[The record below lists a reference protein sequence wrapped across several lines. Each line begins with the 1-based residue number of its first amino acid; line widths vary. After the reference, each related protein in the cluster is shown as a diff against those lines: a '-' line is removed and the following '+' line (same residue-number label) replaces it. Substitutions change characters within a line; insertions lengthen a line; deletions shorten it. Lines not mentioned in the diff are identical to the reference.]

1 MRRQIAGAMNSPGRS
16 TILVTGATGFLG
28 RHVCA
33 ALLARGYRVRGLVR
47 PESGAPEP
55 GVEAIR
61 TNGLHD
67 RIAIREAVRGAMA
80 VIHLA
85 ARVHV
90 MRDRERDPLAAFRA
104 VNVDGTR
111 ILLLESIA
119 AGVDR
124 FVFTSSVKAMGEAN
138 EMAWTEETP
147 PRPVDP
153 YGVSKLEAEAVVRQ
167 TAADAGLHAPILR
180 FPLVYGPG
188 MKGNM
193 LRLFRA
199 VDRGWPIPIVRVRN
213 RRSLLF
219 VGNAVDAVI
228 ACLETPAAGRETFL
242 VSDGRD
248 VSTIEL
254 VEAIGRVLGRRPRLV
269 PIPYGALRAGG
280 RLGDLIARVAPFPLT
295 TAAVDRLTS
304 SLTVDPRRIE
314 RVVGFRPAVTFE
326 DGLRRTAE
334 WYLSGRTAERT
345 K

>member
-1 MRRQIAGAMNSPGRS
+1 
-16 TILVTGATGFLG
+16 
-28 RHVCA
+28 
-33 ALLARGYRVRGLVR
+33 
-47 PESGAPEP
+47 
-55 GVEAIR
+55 
-61 TNGLHD
+61 NGLHD

-111 ILLLESIA
+111 ILLQESIA

-180 FPLVYGPG
+180 FPLGYGPG

-193 LRLFRA
+193 LR
-199 VDRGWPIPIVRVRN
+199 DRK
-213 RRSLLF
+213 
-219 VGNAVDAVI
+219 
-228 ACLETPAAGRETFL
+228 
-242 VSDGRD
+242 
-248 VSTIEL
+248 ST
-254 VEAIGRVLGRRPRLV
+254 R
-269 PIPYGALRAGG
+269 
-280 RLGDLIARVAPFPLT
+280 
-295 TAAVDRLTS
+295 
-304 SLTVDPRRIE
+304 
-314 RVVGFRPAVTFE
+314 
-326 DGLRRTAE
+326 
-334 WYLSGRTAERT
+334 
-345 K
+345 